1 MRSQIRQAVTPSIE
15 DVFERD
21 ARRLWWSILA
31 YAGDREIAHDA
42 VAEAFAQA
50 LRRGDALRDPA
61 AWVWRTA
68 FVVARGELKGRGRS
82 RPLEDESTT
91 MAEPVGLFEALARLS
106 PKQRAVIV
114 LHHYAGYRLRE
125 IGPMLGI
132 TKGTAGVHLSRGRRR
147 LREVLEE
154 RDG

>member
-1 MRSQIRQAVTPSIE
+1 VRSDVRRPAPPSVE

-31 YAGDREIAHDA
+31 STGDREVAHDA

-68 FVVARGELKGRGRS
+68 FAVARGELKRRNRS
-82 RPLEDESTT
+82 RPLEDEPTT
-91 MAEPVGLFEALARLS
+91 MPEPVGLFDALARLS
-106 PKQRAVIV
+106 PKQRAVVV
-114 LHHYAGYRLRE
+114 LHHYAGYRLHE
-125 IGPMLGI
+125 IARMLGI